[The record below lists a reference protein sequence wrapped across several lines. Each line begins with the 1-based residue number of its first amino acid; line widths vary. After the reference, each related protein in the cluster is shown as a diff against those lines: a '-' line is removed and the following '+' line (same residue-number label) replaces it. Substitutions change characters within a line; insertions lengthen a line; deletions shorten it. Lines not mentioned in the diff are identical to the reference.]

1 MSTTYQVSDMMIGV
15 RNMIEAA
22 DLRRGDQVLLLA
34 DTLSDKSTIEA
45 LTAGLRFFGAHPMT
59 SSPNRSPATATCRR
73 RCWMPCTP
81 RTRSSGFGPCSSLL
95 RRRTAPWG
103 ASARKAA
110 VSCTKNHQ
118 ALSYLLRRQ
127 RRSADP
133 RLRKIS
139 QQGAMEA
146 RREGA
151 RSRQRRQSRSHRRFA
166 KDEFDRDLRRQ
177 ETLRHAVSRRR
188 SARPLSFSLGPLRR
202 VQRRRAIERR
212 SLSELRTGRKRPPS
226 TALQIRCTES

>member
-73 RCWMPCTP
+73 RWDAMHASDAVVWVWPVFIT
-81 RTRSSGFGPCSSLL
+81 L

-166 KDEFDRDLRRQ
+166 RDEFDRDLRRQ

-226 TALQIRCTES
+226 TALQIRCTGS